1 MEAVFDISIK
11 PWEAAPACAVMSG
24 LNCWALLMDC
34 LSFAGRRGWWW
45 WHIQCALHI
54 EEVDIFSQVGGAFPH
69 RYLMLILSFQQ
80 VSAVSGVEK
89 WENTWPEIWMEME
102 EWLVEFVS
110 GSVWVDLVLA
120 QFVPWPLQMGFAPP
134 PLHPV
139 LLHPWVN
146 YYRSCSPAGHS
157 QGTRDTCLP
166 QACAWGLS
174 LGSLQEAVLN
184 AFELLLK
191 VMELI
196 ISSNDNN

>member
-1 MEAVFDISIK
+1 
-11 PWEAAPACAVMSG
+11 MSG

-80 VSAVSGVEK
+80 VSAVSGVGK

-102 EWLVEFVS
+102 EWLVEL
-110 GSVWVDLVLA
+110 SVEVLI
-120 QFVPWPLQMGFAPP
+120 WPLLSLCHDLCRWDLQVAPP

-139 LLHPWVN
+139 FLHPWVN

-196 ISSNDNN
+196 ISSKDNN